1 MGVVLMEGT
10 PGFARG
16 KVLLLGSESI
26 GRGDDDLGYEIL
38 LTMLKAL
45 AGRDDRPVAI
55 IFWNTAVRLLAS
67 DSPAVPHLKTLESK
81 GVQLLGGQLCVNEL
95 ELAGKLAAGKSAT
108 MDEILDLLLHHDV
121 VNL

>member
-1 MGVVLMEGT
+1 MEVK
-10 PGFARG
+10 PGSTRG

>member
-1 MGVVLMEGT
+1 MGVFLMETKPASAG
-10 PGFARG
+10 G

-38 LTMLKAL
+38 LTILKTL

-95 ELAGKLAAGKSAT
+95 ELDGKLAAGKSAT

-121 VNL
+121 INL

>member
-1 MGVVLMEGT
+1 MKKPGT
-10 PGFARG
+10 
-16 KVLLLGSESI
+16 VLLLGSESI

-55 IFWNTAVRLLAS
+55 IFWNTAVRLLTS
-67 DSPAVPHLKTLESK
+67 DSPAVPHLKTLELK
-81 GVQLLGGQLCVNEL
+81 GVQLLAGQLCVNEL

-108 MDEILDLLLHHDV
+108 MDEILDLLLHHDI

>member
-1 MGVVLMEGT
+1 MGVVLMEVK

-16 KVLLLGSESI
+16 KVLLLCSESI

-38 LTMLKAL
+38 LTLLKAL
-45 AGRDDRPVAI
+45 AGRDDLPVAI

-67 DSPAVPHLKTLESK
+67 DSPAVPHLKSLESK
-81 GVQLLGGQLCVNEL
+81 GVELLGGQLCVNEL
-95 ELAGKLAAGKSAT
+95 ELTGRLAAGKSAT
-108 MDEILDLLLHHDV
+108 MDEILDLLLHQDV

>member
-1 MGVVLMEGT
+1 MGVVLMEVK

-16 KVLLLGSESI
+16 KVLLLGSESV

-67 DSPAVPHLKTLESK
+67 DSPAVPHLKALESK

>member
-1 MGVVLMEGT
+1 MEVE
-10 PGFARG
+10 PESARG
-16 KVLLLGSESI
+16 KVFLLGSESI
-26 GRGDDDLGYEIL
+26 GRGDDDLGYEIT

-45 AGRDDRPVAI
+45 AGRDDRPAAI
-55 IFWNTAVRLLAS
+55 IFWNTAVRLLAN

-81 GVQLLGGQLCVNEL
+81 GVKLLGGQLCVNEL